1 MAVLNV
7 KGNQMKKFT
16 VYLMTPYS
24 TWEDVEAED
33 EDKAIAKCSTEA
45 GFDCNE
51 VQSWLATSDDEED
64 T

>member
-1 MAVLNV
+1 
-7 KGNQMKKFT
+7 MKKFT

-24 TWEDVEAED
+24 TWKDVEAED

>member
-1 MAVLNV
+1 
-7 KGNQMKKFT
+7 MKKFT

-33 EDKAIAKCSTEA
+33 EDKAIAKCSLEE

-51 VQSWLATSDDEED
+51 VQSWLATSDDDEED